1 MPSTLHPLT
10 SLTAAGCTAVITT
23 AAGQWPLSLAVAVA
37 AALLSVRAGAGRR
50 VIAGAAAILLP
61 LGLSLLMLH
70 GLFFPEGRTVL
81 AAWGPARVTTEGLAF
96 ALEAGTRTGAC
107 VLVLLLF
114 SFTVSAPDL
123 AAALAARGLPPQ
135 FGFVLASA
143 LTLLPAMAGRLE
155 AIRAAQEAR
164 GLVIRRGVV
173 SRLVAVRVQMVPLV
187 LGLIEDSGSRA
198 QALDARGFGSPG
210 PTTSYRVVQDP
221 PAQRRVRAVLL
232 VLAAA
237 AVALRLGASWP
248 APGLP

>member
-1 MPSTLHPLT
+1 
-10 SLTAAGCTAVITT
+10 
-23 AAGQWPLSLAVAVA
+23 
-37 AALLSVRAGAGRR
+37 
-50 VIAGAAAILLP
+50 
-61 LGLSLLMLH
+61 MLH

-81 AAWGPARVTTEGLAF
+81 APGARPGSRRKDSAF

-123 AAALAARGLPPQ
+123 VAALAARGLPPQ

-155 AIRAAQEAR
+155 ADQGGAGGPRTGGPAA
-164 GLVIRRGVV
+164 GVV
-173 SRLVAVRVQMVPLV
+173 SRLVAVRLQMVPLV
-187 LGLIEDSGSRA
+187 LGLIEDAGSRA

-210 PTTSYRVVQDP
+210 PHHQLPRGCRTRP
-221 PAQRRVRAVLL
+221 PSAGFRAVLL

-237 AVALRLGASWP
+237 AVVLRLVASWP
-248 APGLP
+248 APGLPWQPGSHDKPALP